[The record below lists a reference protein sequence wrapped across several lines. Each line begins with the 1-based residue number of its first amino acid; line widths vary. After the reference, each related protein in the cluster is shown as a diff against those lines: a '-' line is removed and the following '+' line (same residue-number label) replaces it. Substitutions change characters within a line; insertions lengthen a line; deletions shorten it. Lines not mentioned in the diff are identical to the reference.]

1 MLETKQLQL
10 KFGATTSDLNL
21 TLKPKTITWLRGKNG
36 AGKSTLL
43 HTLMG
48 FTPAKSGSVT
58 CDGVTVN
65 SKNPAATAAFFAYA
79 QQKPDFAFGL
89 SVARVLELGKVD
101 LSASISESL
110 GLQKIADQEVTK
122 LSGGEAQ
129 RVLLALALSSNA
141 PYVLLDEP
149 FASQDADSIRKI
161 KELIEQQRQA
171 GRCFLVASHIQVEAD
186 QELVLV

>member
-10 KFGATTSDLNL
+10 KCGATTSDLNL

-48 FTPAKSGSVT
+48 FTPAKSGSVV

-89 SVARVLELGKVD
+89 SVARVLELAKLD
-101 LSASISESL
+101 LSGSISQSL

-129 RVLLALALSSNA
+129 RALLALALSNNA

-171 GRCFLVASHIQVEAD
+171 GKSFLIASHIQVEAD

>member
-10 KFGATTSDLNL
+10 KFGATTSNLNL
-21 TLKPKTITWLRGKNG
+21 TLKPRTITWLRGKNG

-48 FTPAKSGSVT
+48 FTPAKSGSVI
-58 CDGVTVN
+58 CNDVTVN

-101 LSASISESL
+101 LSGSISQSL

-161 KELIEQQRQA
+161 KELFEQQRQA
-171 GRCFLVASHIQVEAD
+171 GRCFLIASHIQVEAD
-186 QELVLV
+186 QELVLI